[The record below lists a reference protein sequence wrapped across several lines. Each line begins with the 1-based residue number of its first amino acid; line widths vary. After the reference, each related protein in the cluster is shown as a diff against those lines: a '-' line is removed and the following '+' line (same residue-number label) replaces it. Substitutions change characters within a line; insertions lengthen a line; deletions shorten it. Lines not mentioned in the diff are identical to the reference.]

1 MSIPGRLSG
10 VWFVGI
16 GRSMAASAGAMMTLV
31 AKPVATFAA
40 VSAHFSFS
48 AVIRILPAHRGNI
61 SAKVSAMVQ
70 VLPVCGDFT
79 VKVFVLSL

>member
-10 VWFVGI
+10 VFSAGI

-40 VSAHFSFS
+40 ICAHFSFS
-48 AVIRILPAHRGNI
+48 AVIRILPAHRENI
-61 SAKVSAMVQ
+61 SAKVSATLQ
-70 VLPVCGDFT
+70 VCPVSGDFT
-79 VKVFVLSL
+79 VKTFALSS